1 MRFAVKTRPEHQR
14 WEEIRDVWLAADEV
28 PLFESAWN
36 WDHFYPLTGDTS
48 GPNFEAWTTLAAMA
62 SATRRIRL
70 GCQVTGMV
78 YRHPAVLANMAATV
92 DVISGG
98 RLELGLGAGW
108 NQQECDAYGIP
119 LPPLRERF
127 DRFDEG
133 VEAIVKLL
141 TEPVATFSG
150 KYVQLTGA
158 YCEPKPVQQPHPP
171 ITIGGRG
178 KTRTLRT
185 VARWAQ
191 QWNAIAQSPEDWLE
205 LRDVLGEHC
214 AAIGRPADEI
224 TCSVNVRVEAD
235 KDLDQVLATVRGY
248 RDAGVDLMIVN
259 LPLHASPDSLAPLA
273 EALAPLVLRRRRF
286 GLRAAVLRILVAVH
300 RVFPGHRAVDPGLLE
315 VLADQLTLLG

>member
-14 WEEIRDVWLAADEV
+14 WEELRDIWLAADEI
-28 PLFESAWN
+28 PLFESVWN
-36 WDHFYPLTGDTS
+36 WDHFYPLTGDTT
-48 GPNFEAWTTLAAMA
+48 GPNFEGWTMIAAMA
-62 SATRRIRL
+62 TATRRIRL

-92 DVISGG
+92 DIISGG

-108 NQQECDAYGIP
+108 NQQECDAYGIL
-119 LPPLRERF
+119 LPPLKERF

-133 VEAIVKLL
+133 VEAIVQLL
-141 TEPVATFSG
+141 TQRVSNFSG
-150 KYVQLTGA
+150 KYVQLTEA

-191 QWNAIAQSPEDWLE
+191 QWNAIAQGPEDWLE
-205 LRDVLGEHC
+205 LRDVLAGHC
-214 AAIGRPADEI
+214 AAIGRPIGEI
-224 TCSVNVRVEAD
+224 TCSVNVRVDTDGE
-235 KDLDQVLATVRGY
+235 LDAVVAAVRGY
-248 RDAGVDLMIVN
+248 RDAGADLVIVG

-273 EALAPLVLRRRRF
+273 EALAPL
-286 GLRAAVLRILVAVH
+286 G
-300 RVFPGHRAVDPGLLE
+300 
-315 VLADQLTLLG
+315 